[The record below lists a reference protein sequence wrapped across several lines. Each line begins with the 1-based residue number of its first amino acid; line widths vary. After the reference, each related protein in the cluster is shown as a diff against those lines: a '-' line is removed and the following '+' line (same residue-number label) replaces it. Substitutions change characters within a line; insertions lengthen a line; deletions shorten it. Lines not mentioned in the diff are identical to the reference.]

1 MAFFSHAVTRDKLS
15 ILYMLRSLNIEITR
29 QQWVNI
35 MVGNEWIN
43 YFDLLSALTELEED
57 GYVATVPRP
66 FGHGYLLTERA
77 TEALE
82 MFYKEL
88 PLSLRTAYDEY
99 AESHREALRRET
111 QFQAISRPLPSG
123 GFLVTLRVVEGN
135 STLLEVKVQAP
146 TNESANAACAAWE
159 ARSEDIYLY
168 VLNTL
173 LRPAEAEKNE
183 G

>member
-15 ILYMLRSLNIEITR
+15 ILYMLRALGIEITR
-29 QQWVNI
+29 QQWINI

-57 GYVATVPRP
+57 GYLATIPRP
-66 FGHGYLLTERA
+66 FGHGYRLTERA
-77 TEALE
+77 TEALD

-88 PLSLRTAYDEY
+88 PLSLRTAFDQY
-99 AESHREALRRET
+99 ADTHREELRRET
-111 QFQAISRPLPSG
+111 QFQAISRPLSSG
-123 GFLVTLRVVEGN
+123 GFLVTLRVVEQA
-135 STLLEVKVQAP
+135 STLLEVKIKAP

-159 ARSEDIYLY
+159 ARSEQIYLY

-173 LRPAEAEKNE
+173 LRPEEKQEGNE
-183 G
+183 

>member
-15 ILYMLRSLNIEITR
+15 ILYMLRALDIEITR
-29 QQWVNI
+29 QQWINI

-57 GYVATVPRP
+57 GYVAAIPRP
-66 FGHGYLLTERA
+66 FGHGYRLTERA
-77 TEALE
+77 TQALE

-88 PLSLRTAYDEY
+88 PLSLRKAYDEY
-99 AESHREALRRET
+99 AKAHREELRRET
-111 QFQAISRPLPSG
+111 QFQAISRPMPSG
-123 GFLVTLRVVEGN
+123 GFLVTLRVVEGA
-135 STLLEVKVQAP
+135 STLLEVKIQAP

-159 ARSEDIYLY
+159 SRSGDIYMY

-173 LRPAEAEKNE
+173 LRPQEEETNE
-183 G
+183 E